1 MRRLCRWAMS
11 IGVLAGVLIG
21 CGSTADDRLVLRFLR
36 FDNTNIDQA
45 DAVRETSADIDV
57 FQDFCSDVMGG
68 SLTAEPFTQ
77 TTINAVFQNEE
88 AADIFLHAYTTD
100 IGNARLSQAN
110 IPTPDSSGNLGI
122 TLPGRTETTVSG
134 IVLFDFVGKEVVR
147 LAAVDHPEVL
157 LQTIPVHV
165 TFFGRDD
172 ADRSFQVTANYLV
185 TFGNFD
191 NCTASSGGAGSS

>member
-1 MRRLCRWAMS
+1 MS
-11 IGVLAGVLIG
+11 IGVVAVVLSG

-45 DAVRETSADIDV
+45 DAVRQTSADVDV
-57 FQDFCSDVMGG
+57 IQDLCSDAMGG
-68 SLTAEPFTQ
+68 APTAEPFTQ

-88 AADIFLHAYTTD
+88 GADIFLHAYTMD

-110 IPTPDSSGNLGI
+110 IPGPDASGNLGV
-122 TLPGRTETTVSG
+122 TLPGLTETTVSG
-134 IVLFDFVGKEVVR
+134 IVLFDFVGKDIVFTV
-147 LAAVDHPEVL
+147 ATQHPEVL
-157 LQTIPVHV
+157 GQPIPVHV

-191 NCTASSGGAGSS
+191 NCMSSSGGAGSS